1 MTGFLKTPKLTAK
14 LRRAQSSSQT
24 KMYIRRIN
32 AMNVPFKFE
41 TARLKA
47 DETAL
52 IDSGATENFIDED
65 TWKRLGI
72 GRNQLH
78 EKIILTNVD
87 GTGKPTR
94 RTHPLL
100 LAPSQPPRKGSAIE
114 VLPYRL

>member
-1 MTGFLKTPKLTAK
+1 
-14 LRRAQSSSQT
+14 
-24 KMYIRRIN
+24 MYIRRIN

-78 EKIILTNVD
+78 EKIVLTNVD
-87 GTGKPTR
+87 GTENRRGELTHFCWLRVNHQGKEA
-94 RTHPLL
+94 LL
-100 LAPSQPPRKGSAIE
+100 KFFLTSLGETAS
-114 VLPYRL
+114 Y